1 MMYLRNRTDAC
12 LTQRVIGELKRGGD
26 STVLELASILNARSD
41 AVRKALNNLKTQGHV
56 GVRERKKRAVYHFV
70 REPKI
75 GRPKGK
81 AGRPKYAETALVL
94 KASGVIAPSAY
105 HRGSRWGCSI

>member
-1 MMYLRNRTDAC
+1 MMELRNRSDAC
-12 LTQRVIGELKRGGD
+12 LTQRVIAELKRGGD
-26 STVLELASILNARSD
+26 STVLELASILMARSD

-56 GVRERKKRAVYHFV
+56 DVRERKKRAVYHFV

-75 GRPKGK
+75 GRPKL
-81 AGRPKYAETALVL
+81 RPDPRPAL
-94 KASGVIAPSAY
+94 KASGVIAPRAY